1 MVQGQRA
8 GQIQGRVAA
17 DFAKVGAALLGV
29 SLFMWDLIQ
38 APSWT
43 GLDNYLGLFS
53 FDPLFVSP

>member
-1 MVQGQRA
+1 MGQRA
-8 GQIQGRVAA
+8 ELISGRAAA
-17 DFAKVGAALLGV
+17 DSAKVGAALLGV